1 MYDWLSTVNDKFWSI
16 LGRILVNSGAINLV
30 KRVLV
35 GSRGAKNV
43 PPPNSQLLKWGN
55 STKKDVKTTQNARFL
70 QNLAN
75 FGPILIDFWA
85 VKACDKGQRGSRE
98 VRKVFPPIPDP

>member
-1 MYDWLSTVNDKFWSI
+1 MANFGNFGADFGRFRGHK
-16 LGRILVNSGAINLV
+16 LGEKGFGGFKGGQKCA
-30 KRVLV
+30 
-35 GSRGAKNV
+35 
-43 PPPNSQLLKWGN
+43 PPNSQLLKWGN
-55 STKKDVKTTQNARFL
+55 STKKEVKTTQNARFL

-75 FGPILIDFWA
+75 FGPILVDFWA